1 MAKIVQRRR
10 GTTAEHVAFTGNE
23 GEITVDLTEKTL
35 RVHDGS
41 TVGGTLL
48 AKKDMS
54 NVSNAVGIDQL
65 ILTDGNAGQ
74 VLQTDGAGNLSFTS
88 QPVLPSLAMGGDLSG
103 VVSNAQ
109 LKANVVT
116 GTELADD
123 AVSTNKIVNANVTS
137 PKIANGSINTAHL
150 TPSCVTASEIGAAAV
165 EEAKLQTNSVSTIK
179 ILDSNVTTAKIA
191 DNAVTG
197 TKIALASN
205 ATGDLMYYNGTDW
218 VRLAPSSTT
227 GQVLQSAG
235 ASTAPVWGSTPYDIS
250 FIAGYDSATAGADL
264 IVQTYGEMVMA
275 RTGTFEGEVGF
286 IDTVCTGA
294 VVIVDVEKNGTTIY
308 STKPQFAVSTAT
320 MSAGVI
326 STSAFASGDRL
337 TFKITQIGSTIAGKG
352 LRFMLKCKV

>member
-54 NVSNAVGIDQL
+54 NVSNTV
-65 ILTDGNAGQ
+65 
-74 VLQTDGAGNLSFTS
+74 
-88 QPVLPSLAMGGDLSG
+88 
-103 VVSNAQ
+103 
-109 LKANVVT
+109 
-116 GTELADD
+116 
-123 AVSTNKIVNANVTS
+123 
-137 PKIANGSINTAHL
+137 HL

-197 TKIALASN
+197 TKIALASQ
-205 ATGDLMYYNGTDW
+205 AQGDLMHYDGTNW
-218 VRLAPSSTT
+218 ARLAPSSTA

-235 ASTAPVWGSTPYDIS
+235 SGAVPVWGSTPYDIS

-294 VVIVDVEKNGTTIY
+294 VVIVDVEKNGTSIY

-320 MSAGVI
+320 MTAGVI

-337 TFKITQIGSTIAGKG
+337 TFKVTQIGSTVAGKG

>member
-109 LKANVVT
+109 LKADVVT
-116 GTELADD
+116 GTELADN

-197 TKIALASN
+197 TKIALASQ
-205 ATGDLMYYNGTDW
+205 AQGDLMHYDGTNW
-218 VRLAPSSTT
+218 ARLAPSSTA

-235 ASTAPVWGSTPYDIS
+235 SGAAPVWGSTPYDIS
-250 FIAGYDSATAGADL
+250 FIAGYDSATAGADI

-294 VVIVDVEKNGTTIY
+294 AVIVDVEKNGTTIY

-337 TFKITQIGSTIAGKG
+337 TFKVTQIGSTVAGKG